1 MNKLKEH
8 EWHGMCKE
16 WYSLKADV
24 RELKGKV
31 PSYYPPEKIELAYVE
46 FMSKIISDAL
56 NELHYEYAEKGKILI
71 CSPYYGTS
79 WYRGIYVTVK
89 KVPPDAQVNF
99 SYVGNISYF
108 YICNK
113 AIIELT
119 LDEMIDNDIKFL
131 LTIIAPCYIVRDF
144 LKHLLFKASQEG
156 ILVV

>member
-1 MNKLKEH
+1 MSKLK

-24 RELKGKV
+24 RELKKYA
-31 PSYYPPEKIELAYVE
+31 PNKAPPELGYIDLVGDVVKGTLDI
-46 FMSKIISDAL
+46 
-56 NELHYEYAEKGKILI
+56 LHYNYFERGEKFACTPL
-71 CSPYYGTS
+71 TS
-79 WYRGIYVTVK
+79 IKR
-89 KVPPDAQVNF
+89 VPPDAQANF

-119 LDEMIDNDIKFL
+119 LDEMIDNDITFL

-144 LKHLLFKASQEG
+144 LKHLLTGASSIG